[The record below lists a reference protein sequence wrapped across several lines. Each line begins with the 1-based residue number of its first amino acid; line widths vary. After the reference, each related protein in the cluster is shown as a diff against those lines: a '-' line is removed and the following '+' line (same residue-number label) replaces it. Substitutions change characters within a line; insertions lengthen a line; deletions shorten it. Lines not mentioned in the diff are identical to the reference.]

1 MIDSKSFFQ
10 KTIEAN
16 EKFSGISLL
25 LHLVTALES
34 ILHGTEYKH
43 HYLVPKQNMKIRLLK
58 ATERLVG
65 EGSKWSSTKQWLHLL
80 SSS

>member
-10 KTIEAN
+10 QTIEAN

-25 LHLVTALES
+25 LYLVTALES
-34 ILHGTEYKH
+34 TLRDIEYKH
-43 HYLVPKQNMKIRLLK
+43 HYLVPKQNVKITLLK

-65 EGSKWSSTKQWLHLL
+65 EGCKWSPPN
-80 SSS
+80 SSCVF